1 MHPASVSSSRLK
13 RNLASHRSRRRSTG
27 SWWPWPRLAVKDNRP
42 TNQTDINQPGRP
54 QPILIP
60 RWATVT
66 SSQWLAS
73 VSWSEPCAQY
83 QGSVHNHNHEQWT
96 SINHVAML
104 CPFFQVVIPFS
115 NCCVFNSSNRGP
127 IVPCFVTSSL
137 TKVTALII
145 KPTQAVLWS
154 RFESCQPLQKN
165 CQRQWHW

>member
-1 MHPASVSSSRLK
+1 MHPASVSSSRSK

-42 TNQTDINQPGRP
+42 TNQTDIIQMNWEDH

-60 RWATVT
+60 RWVTVT

-73 VSWSEPCAQY
+73 ASWSEPCAQY

-115 NCCVFNSSNRGP
+115 NCCVVNSSNRGP
-127 IVPCFVTSSL
+127 IVVLLCHFL
-137 TKVTALII
+137 THKSHCPRYQTNASC
-145 KPTQAVLWS
+145 AVVKFHEAS
-154 RFESCQPLQKN
+154 ASAADSC
-165 CQRQWHW
+165 